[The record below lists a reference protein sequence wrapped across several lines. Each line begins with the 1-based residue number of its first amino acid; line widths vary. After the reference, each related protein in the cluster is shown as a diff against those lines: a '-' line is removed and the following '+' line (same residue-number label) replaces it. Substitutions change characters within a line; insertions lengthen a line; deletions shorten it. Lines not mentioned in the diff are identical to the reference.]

1 MMKRRLLFST
11 LAVAV
16 VAVLLLGVPLAYA
29 VYQVIYDETREQLE
43 RDAVQ
48 VVAGV
53 QLRQNAGQPITARS
67 LARDF
72 PGRYILVTLP
82 DERQVSVGRAPSDPQ
97 RALSKSAQAFGIHVQ
112 VSKDSEGVKRYAW
125 RSVAL
130 IGSLSAL
137 GLAVAVGLAMV
148 QARRLTLPLIDVAE
162 TAERLGTGDARP
174 RRRRYGIP
182 EVDRVAEVLDQSA
195 VRIAGLLAASREFAS
210 DASHQLRTPL
220 TALSMRLE
228 EMVAAAA
235 DPATVREEGVAALSQ
250 VERLVAVVEQLLA
263 RARHDPTG
271 AAVPTVIADVIEQ
284 QVEEWQPLFRRAKRE
299 LCVTGQDRLKALV
312 TPGGLAQIIATLLD
326 NSLVHGAGT
335 VTIHTKSTAT
345 SVVVEVSD
353 EGPGIRSDLTT
364 RVFERN
370 VSGRK
375 GTGLGLYL
383 ARTLA
388 DADAGRLELV
398 QACPATFALF
408 LRKTEEAELARSRVV
423 SGPA

>member
-1 MMKRRLLFST
+1 MKRRLLFST
-11 LAVAV
+11 LAVAI

-53 QLRQNAGQPITARS
+53 QLRQNAGQPITGSS

-72 PGRYILVTLP
+72 PGRYIVVTLP
-82 DERQVSVGRAPSDPQ
+82 DERQVSAGSPPGDLDRV
-97 RALSKSAQAFGIHVQ
+97 LTKSAQAFGIHVQ
-112 VSKDSEGVKRYAW
+112 VSKGSARVEQYAW
-125 RSVAL
+125 RSLAL

-137 GLAVAVGLAMV
+137 GIAVAVGLAMV
-148 QARRLTLPLIDVAE
+148 QAKRLTLPLVDVAE
-162 TAERLGTGDARP
+162 TAERLGTGNARP

-195 VRIAGLLAASREFAS
+195 VRIAGLLAASREFAC

-235 DPATVREEGVAALSQ
+235 DPETVREEGVAALSQ

-271 AAVPTVIADVIEQ
+271 AAVPTRVGEVIDQ
-284 QVEEWQPLFRRAKRE
+284 QVEEWQPLFRRSKRQ
-299 LCVTGQDRLKALV
+299 LRVTGEPGAAALV

-335 VTIHTKSTAT
+335 VTINTKSTPA
-345 SVVVEVSD
+345 SVVVEVGD
-353 EGPGIRSDLTT
+353 EGPGIRGDLAA

-398 QACPATFALF
+398 QARPATFAVF